1 MMTLPQPLINPKT
14 RLPTNNNLNTN
25 HKTTTSTNLTR
36 GHKEMNATVNE
47 EEEETSEEEED
58 SNNPEK
64 SATSGSMVYAHTT
77 VQNAGNP
84 P

>member
-1 MMTLPQPLINPKT
+1 MDAM
-14 RLPTNNNLNTN
+14 
-25 HKTTTSTNLTR
+25 
-36 GHKEMNATVNE
+36 VDE
-47 EEEETSEEEED
+47 EEEEIEEDAED

-64 SATSGSMVYAHTT
+64 SATSGPTVSAHKT

>member
-1 MMTLPQPLINPKT
+1 
-14 RLPTNNNLNTN
+14 
-25 HKTTTSTNLTR
+25 
-36 GHKEMNATVNE
+36 MNAMVNK
-47 EEEETSEEEED
+47 EEEETEEEEED

-64 SATSGSMVYAHTT
+64 SATAGPMVSAHTT